1 MHVANVNMS
10 FTFIEQVL
18 KMLATVKHKI
28 QAVFYPQDSQKN
40 LGWMDTLTEMDEL
53 DALKEITSQLVKIQF
68 TELNILEHRIDLVL
82 EIDRKTYRH
91 AKKITHKYLTI
102 LKLSRELESDIYN
115 VVYSYQRQLYVAY
128 TQFLDLYRAQNQIV
142 FDNAKMN
149 LILARYLNATF
160 AMAKWRYFDDQ
171 PAPIGT
177 WTNVCKVIK
186 CAENLSILN
195 TNLFLYDFQKKDTSL
210 ATILKQGFMMDTLHK
225 GSYNRL
231 QIQMIEQIL
240 KTWAT
245 NPLITVKHKQD
256 KYQFFINIESD
267 KGPERIRA
275 VEKFADYRFWKTT
288 RLVDKIEAY
297 LCAVDTQKPLQA
309 FGLEKMASTDVLVKL
324 FKKLR
329 VDWCVEGYERQRR
342 KETRNKRNKLIN
354 VSYGLDDICRR
365 LNAAK
370 PKLVIEPIKENDGLY
385 DFEMR
390 IAKHH
395 VQQQAPQVFKPSQ
408 NNKLGSENWWLVD
421 ESARGFGV
429 DLGKTYSSWI
439 ETGKLIGYTSQEDKD
454 LFVIAEIKSI
464 RKQANGTYRAGLEV
478 LGTHG
483 ASVKVGRIDRN
494 NFSEALT
501 GYFVDDA
508 EANASQ
514 FNTYSG
520 VLLGGLD
527 DSKSNRASLIVP
539 RNEYKRGN
547 KFKIN
552 IAGND
557 EVLEMGA
564 PLMKQREWVR
574 VAI

>member
-1 MHVANVNMS
+1 
-10 FTFIEQVL
+10 
-18 KMLATVKHKI
+18 
-28 QAVFYPQDSQKN
+28 
-40 LGWMDTLTEMDEL
+40 
-53 DALKEITSQLVKIQF
+53 
-68 TELNILEHRIDLVL
+68 
-82 EIDRKTYRH
+82 
-91 AKKITHKYLTI
+91 
-102 LKLSRELESDIYN
+102 
-115 VVYSYQRQLYVAY
+115 VYSYQRQLYVAY

-142 FDNAKMN
+142 FDNANMN
-149 LILARYLNATF
+149 LILARHLNATF

-177 WTNVCKVIK
+177 WANVCKVIK

-297 LCAVDTQKPLQA
+297 LCAVDTQKPLQE

-354 VSYGLDDICRR
+354 VSYGLEDICRR
-365 LNAAK
+365 LNATK
-370 PKLVIEPIKENDGLY
+370 PKLVIEPIQENDGLY
-385 DFEMR
+385 DFEIR
-390 IAKHH
+390 VAKHH
-395 VQQQAPQVFKPSQ
+395 IPQQAPQVFKPSQ

-483 ASVKVGRIDRN
+483 ASVKVGRVDRN

-508 EANASQ
+508 EANLNQ
-514 FNTYSG
+514 FNTFSG
-520 VLLGGLD
+520 VLLDGLD
-527 DSKSNRASLIVP
+527 DRKSNRASLIVP
-539 RNEYKRGN
+539 RSEYKRGN

-552 IAGND
+552 ITGNE

>member
-1 MHVANVNMS
+1 MS

-28 QAVFYPQDSQKN
+28 QAVFYPRDAQKN

-68 TELNILEHRIDLVL
+68 TENNILERRIDLVL
-82 EIDRKTYRH
+82 EIDRKTYTP
-91 AKKITHKYLTI
+91 AKKITHKYLTA
-102 LKLSRELESDIYN
+102 LNLSREVEANIYN
-115 VVYSYQRQLYVAY
+115 VVYLYQRQLYVAY
-128 TQFLDLYRAQNQIV
+128 TQFLDFYQAQNKIV
-142 FDNAKMN
+142 LDDAKMN
-149 LILARYLNATF
+149 LILARHLNATF
-160 AMAKWRYFDDQ
+160 AAAKWRYFDDQ

-177 WTNVCKVIK
+177 WANVCKVIK
-186 CAENLSILN
+186 CAENLSIMN
-195 TNLFLYDFQKKDTSL
+195 TNLFLYDYQNKETSL

-225 GSYNRL
+225 GSYSRV
-231 QIQMIEQIL
+231 QIQITEQIL
-240 KTWAT
+240 KIWAT
-245 NPLITVKHKQD
+245 NPLITIKNKQD

-297 LCAVDTQKPLQA
+297 LCAVDTQKPLQV
-309 FGLEKMASTDVLVKL
+309 FGLEKMASTEVIVKL

-342 KETRNKRNKLIN
+342 SEPRNKRNKLIN
-354 VSYGLDDICRR
+354 VSYGLEDICRR

-370 PKLVIEPIKENDGLY
+370 PKLVIEPMQKDDGLY

-390 IAKHH
+390 VATHRAH
-395 VQQQAPQVFKPSQ
+395 QQAPQVFTPNQ
-408 NNKLGSENWWLVD
+408 NKLGSENWWLVD

-483 ASVKVGRIDRN
+483 TSVKVGRVDRN
-494 NFSEALT
+494 NFAEALS
-501 GYFVDDA
+501 GYFVEDKDTDL
-508 EANASQ
+508 SHL
-514 FNTYSG
+514 NTYSG
-520 VLLGGLD
+520 VFLGKEN
-527 DSKSNRASLIVP
+527 DSKSHKASIILP
-539 RNEYKRGN
+539 RSEYKRGN

-552 IAGND
+552 IDGND
-557 EVLEMGA
+557 EVLEMGV